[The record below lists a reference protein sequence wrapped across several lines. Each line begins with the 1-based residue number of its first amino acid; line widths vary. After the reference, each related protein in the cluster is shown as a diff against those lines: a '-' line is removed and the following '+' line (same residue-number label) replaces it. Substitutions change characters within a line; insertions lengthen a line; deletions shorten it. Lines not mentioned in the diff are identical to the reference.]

1 VAGSE
6 RVVIIGAGVGGLG
19 AALALGRAGHPVTV
33 LERDALPVTGDA
45 EAPAHPRDQS
55 RRTLAYE
62 AACRREIE
70 PWFHSSVEM
79 DAGGADPA
87 TSDSDAPPNPM
98 ARVFAAA
105 ATDPVI
111 GRGLTRMMNLLTLP
125 SELAADP
132 EFGARVAAIFADPES
147 YPLPPRI
154 GPTRAELLDGVR
166 ADIQE
171 AS

>member
-1 VAGSE
+1 
-6 RVVIIGAGVGGLG
+6 
-19 AALALGRAGHPVTV
+19 
-33 LERDALPVTGDA
+33 
-45 EAPAHPRDQS
+45 
-55 RRTLAYE
+55 
-62 AACRREIE
+62 
-70 PWFHSSVEM
+70 M

-87 TSDSDAPPNPM
+87 SSDVEAPPNPM

-111 GRGLTRMMNLLTLP
+111 GRGLTRLMNLLTLP
-125 SELAADP
+125 SELAADA

-154 GPTRAELLDGVR
+154 GPSR
-166 ADIQE
+166 ADLLAGVSAV